1 MQRDRGEGRHGVHE
15 AADRAALFGHL
26 DEEFTGLAVL
36 EETDSDIAFVAGDIE
51 LVVERDTGVRQAVA
65 RRLVELGPKGN
76 EIIFQFD
83 DPLLEFVLGREFGLE
98 LAIAGAVFFLV
109 GDHRRGALG
118 SVAVDGNGFE
128 AELPTVDVSIN
139 DVVDR
144 GVLGQVDRLG
154 DGAGEEWLRGGH
166 HVDVRAVAE
175 AALPAHGLKGAIK
188 DADVFGAEPTF
199 DRLTVR
205 FDVFDGVVFV
215 DVADDRFDLRLAVA
229 ELLQGGADGL
239 VDDFQHAA
247 AGEELVFDQGDVGL
261 DAGRVAVHEEPDGSG
276 RGVHGDLGVAV
287 ALFFAELQGGV
298 PDLAGLFEK
307 IPELIGGLDVLDR
320 VTVELDDLKH
330 GIHVVRGDG
339 LFHAAG
345 PGVFVAGEG
354 PGDGG
359 DAGALF
365 VGVSGHDG
373 GDRAGEGAAL
383 GTFVAVAVAH
393 DERAEVGVAEAE
405 GAEDVAVFRDVLGRV
420 LPGGAFA
427 GVPLLDGRLELH
439 AGVATDVRAF
449 GDFAQEM
456 AGVFFLAG
464 LAVGHADSSP
474 FASLDGGVHE
484 FIGYADGEVL
494 VLIHDRAVG
503 FAIKRAVITLL
514 DEGPGFALLAHFGFD
529 EFFDV
534 GVPILERVHLGRAAG
549 FAAAFDHAGHLVVNF
564 EEGKRT
570 ARFAAA
576 A

>member
-1 MQRDRGEGRHGVHE
+1 MG
-15 AADRAALFGHL
+15 
-26 DEEFTGLAVL
+26 
-36 EETDSDIAFVAGDIE
+36 
-51 LVVERDTGVRQAVA
+51 
-65 RRLVELGPKGN
+65 
-76 EIIFQFD
+76 
-83 DPLLEFVLGREFGLE
+83 
-98 LAIAGAVFFLV
+98 
-109 GDHRRGALG
+109 
-118 SVAVDGNGFE
+118 
-128 AELPTVDVSIN
+128 
-139 DVVDR
+139 
-144 GVLGQVDRLG
+144 
-154 DGAGEEWLRGGH
+154 
-166 HVDVRAVAE
+166 VAE
-175 AALPAHGLKGAIK
+175 
-188 DADVFGAEPTF
+188 
-199 DRLTVR
+199 
-205 FDVFDGVVFV
+205 
-215 DVADDRFDLRLAVA
+215 
-229 ELLQGGADGL
+229 
-239 VDDFQHAA
+239 
-247 AGEELVFDQGDVGL
+247 
-261 DAGRVAVHEEPDGSG
+261 
-276 RGVHGDLGVAV
+276 

-298 PDLAGLFEK
+298 PDLAGLVEK
-307 IPELIGGLDVLDR
+307 IPEFVGGLDVLDR

-330 GIHVVRGDG
+330 GVHVVRGDG

-354 PGDGG
+354 PGDAG

-383 GTFVAVAVAH
+383 GAFVAVAVTH

-420 LPGGAFA
+420 TGVVDEDFLRGDVNAHRGFEFLDVEGVVFALELHEVERGKVAGRVVEEEVFGARVGRVLLGGAFA

-449 GDFAQEM
+449 GDFAQEV

-484 FIGYADGEVL
+484 FISHADGQVL